1 MKYTIMVDGKNYS
14 GESADKIPA
23 DYSGNG
29 WHTANHNELNVLVF
43 GKDAKIITG
52 NRGLRSE
59 LDKIMRRIE
68 MGALIA
74 NEIIIRREN
83 G

>member
-1 MKYTIMVDGKNYS
+1 MNYTIEVNGEFYE
-14 GESADKIPA
+14 GESELTESA

-59 LDKIMRRIE
+59 FDKIMRRIE
-68 MGALIA
+68 MGKLSTD
-74 NEIIIRREN
+74 EIIIRRKNE
-83 G
+83 

>member
-14 GESADKIPA
+14 GESSDTIPA
-23 DYSGNG
+23 DFSGNG
-29 WHTANHNELNVLVF
+29 WHTANHNELNILVF

-59 LDKIMRRIE
+59 FDKIMRRIE
-68 MGALIA
+68 MGKLSAD
-74 NEIIIRREN
+74 EITIRREK
-83 G
+83 